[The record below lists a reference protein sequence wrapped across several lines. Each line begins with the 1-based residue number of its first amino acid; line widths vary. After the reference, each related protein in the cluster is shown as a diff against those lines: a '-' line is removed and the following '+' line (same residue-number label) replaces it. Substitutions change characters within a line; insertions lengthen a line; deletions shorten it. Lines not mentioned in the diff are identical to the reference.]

1 MPLISGDATTMKG
14 NAMSN
19 QLTLAQLKSRLAAQ
33 PAPILVDAL
42 GERYF
47 AADHIPGAINLPHT
61 IGDDVLRAR
70 LPDRDVEIVTYCA
83 NPACQNSHVLAH
95 RLQVLG
101 YRNVSVFPGG
111 KKEWAEAGM
120 RLESA
125 ATAAV

>member
-1 MPLISGDATTMKG
+1 MTTL
-14 NAMSN
+14 
-19 QLTLAQLKSRLAAQ
+19 LTLAQLQARLAAQ

-61 IGDDVLRAR
+61 ASDDALRAA
-70 LPDRDVEIVTYCA
+70 LPDRDAEIITYCA

-101 YRNVSVFPGG
+101 YRNVAVFPGG
-111 KKEWAEAGM
+111 KKAWTEAG
-120 RLESA
+120 LA
-125 ATAAV
+125 LTAAPVPA